1 MKYDYYYNITPQHG
15 KVRNN
20 LIYTSLIS
28 EDKRVFVQWY
38 HNDTEYHM
46 GKNQVVDPA
55 LMEDKWQRELKYLKF
70 MSAAHPDMVPK
81 ILDIDEKYKKIYLAI
96 DGADLWQQSLDN
108 NTSFDGVLPGWR
120 NQALAIIKAHKDLN
134 LYKFSWHP
142 SSFFVVEGEL
152 KTINYFFV
160 YHKDEG
166 PISIKDH
173 QSHISLDRQT
183 EMRKIV
189 ERNGISWD
197 NPEPLDVLQKMAFDS
212 FRFNYPIDFIESA
225 KRIYSD

>member
-70 MSAAHPDMVPK
+70 MAAAHPDMVPK

-96 DGADLWQQSLDN
+96 DGVDLWQQSLDN
-108 NTSFDGVLPGWR
+108 NASFDGVLPGWR

-142 SSFFVVEGEL
+142 SSFFVVGGEL